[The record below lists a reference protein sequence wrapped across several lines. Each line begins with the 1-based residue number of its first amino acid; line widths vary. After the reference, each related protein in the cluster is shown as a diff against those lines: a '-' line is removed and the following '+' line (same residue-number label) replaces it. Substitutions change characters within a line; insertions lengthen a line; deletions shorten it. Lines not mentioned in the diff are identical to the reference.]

1 MTKFYFSLIILISI
15 GFTKPIYSF
24 NISIVANVNDEIITN
39 VDLNNRLNL
48 AMIMSKLPNE
58 KEIKKR
64 LRGQILKVLIEE
76 KLKVQEAN
84 KFGIHVSNEE
94 IIAEI
99 NILESKLN
107 LEPNSMI
114 DNYRNRDVPEITI
127 FNQIRSQLLWRKL
140 LYSTVVKNFKIPENQ
155 LEEALETYIKTSG
168 DMEYNFSEIFISFV
182 TSDEESARKRIQ
194 SIMSRATTE
203 NFSLLAQ
210 QFSDGAVI
218 YENNNTNWTR
228 ESMLDDK
235 TKEALSKLDIN
246 IISEPVKGRTGYHIY
261 LINDKRKTK
270 KITKNQTLYDL
281 SQIYFSIGGENRKKK
296 ITYYKN
302 LLSTMKTAVYGCE
315 DLEKTIEETSEAV
328 GGKIGIVNKN
338 SIELDF
344 IRVLEGIKVGELSE
358 AAISKNGIHALMLCS
373 PIIENSLEKLKQSLE
388 GKIRYIK
395 INNSSENYLN
405 RIRKKAL
412 IEIKSLNME

>member
-246 IISEPVKGRTGYHIY
+246 IISEPV
-261 LINDKRKTK
+261 
-270 KITKNQTLYDL
+270 
-281 SQIYFSIGGENRKKK
+281 
-296 ITYYKN
+296 
-302 LLSTMKTAVYGCE
+302 
-315 DLEKTIEETSEAV
+315 
-328 GGKIGIVNKN
+328 
-338 SIELDF
+338 
-344 IRVLEGIKVGELSE
+344 
-358 AAISKNGIHALMLCS
+358 
-373 PIIENSLEKLKQSLE
+373 
-388 GKIRYIK
+388 
-395 INNSSENYLN
+395 
-405 RIRKKAL
+405 
-412 IEIKSLNME
+412 